1 VKDRTVN
8 DLYKYANIGL
18 RTLMICQKTVDDQF
32 YRSWAKRY
40 EQAKS
45 SINNQEQKVR
55 SVVLEIEN
63 NFELLGAT
71 AIEDK
76 LQEEVAETITTI
88 KEAGIKFWML
98 TGDKLETAINI
109 GFSCKVLDYNI

>member
-1 VKDRTVN
+1 
-8 DLYKYANIGL
+8 
-18 RTLMICQKTVDDQF
+18 
-32 YRSWAKRY
+32 
-40 EQAKS
+40 
-45 SINNQEQKVR
+45 VR
-55 SVVLEIEN
+55 SVVSEIEN